1 MNTKLLFGLALVL
14 SGVLAGYSSGSSP
27 AAPGGSS
34 STNDWQTKTIASGAD
49 LDRVIAQLQKPATR
63 FDAFLALLEFAGY
76 PRGNISSENL
86 KVNALHKKA
95 IDAMQTCPDLDAVI
109 ATMIDRLKEPED
121 RLPML
126 RALLECSGGF
136 GGVPGYSASTPL
148 EKLMAKAKQAV
159 NDALDVPTVAT
170 ALMDSDWLL
179 RLTAVEHFGNPPAQ
193 TSE

>member
-1 MNTKLLFGLALVL
+1 
-14 SGVLAGYSSGSSP
+14 
-27 AAPGGSS
+27 
-34 STNDWQTKTIASGAD
+34 
-49 LDRVIAQLQKPATR
+49 
-63 FDAFLALLEFAGY
+63 
-76 PRGNISSENL
+76 
-86 KVNALHKKA
+86 
-95 IDAMQTCPDLDAVI
+95 MQTCPDLDAVI

-193 TSE
+193 TSEWERLLPQMEKLAVDDDSAIRRAADDKLH

>member
-109 ATMIDRLKEPED
+109 ATM
-121 RLPML
+121 L